1 MSEWLLAATG
11 IAYLVTAVDLYLR
24 GQAGLA
30 LAFVGYFVGN
40 VGLIIAVSA
49 TK

>member
-1 MSEWLLAATG
+1 MAEWLLALTG

-30 LAFVGYFVGN
+30 LTFAGYALAN
-40 VGLIIAVSA
+40 VGLILAV
-49 TK
+49 K